1 MSLWSFINSQV
12 KLWMYICLCVLT
24 RSDPTLSSECR
35 IYCNGHCTIIAQ
47 IRYHSRKIEL
57 LVLTRQKVL
66 FCMDVQLCTS
76 SSPSPHSHQLE
87 IYKNPLYTESIQQ
100 VLFPSA
106 SIRKLELWKGY
117 YLRWNP
123 RMRPQVWVTGFRE
136 NLKRVLC
143 PLPYFLCRHNL
154 LFTCVLCLAF
164 LHFVVET

>member
-1 MSLWSFINSQV
+1 MYLYTPEATLLCRLNAGFIVTGTAQSLH
-12 KLWMYICLCVLT
+12 KLDTIRGKLNCLCSLAKN
-24 RSDPTLSSECR
+24 SFL
-35 IYCNGHCTIIAQ
+35 
-47 IRYHSRKIEL
+47 
-57 LVLTRQKVL
+57 
-66 FCMDVQLCTS
+66 CMDVQLCTS